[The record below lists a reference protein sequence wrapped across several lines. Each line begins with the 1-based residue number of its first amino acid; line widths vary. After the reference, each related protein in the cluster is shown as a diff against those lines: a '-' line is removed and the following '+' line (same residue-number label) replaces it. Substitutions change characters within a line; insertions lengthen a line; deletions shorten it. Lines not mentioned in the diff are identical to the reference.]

1 MVIEQNS
8 PSSSSSPETEMPYQS
23 RGIDHVL
30 PGMDGVPINELNQH
44 FVNRGLSD
52 GQLKIVKERY
62 YTVLDNGGPQH
73 DMLYTAIFTCPMT
86 GEHFPCGELQKLQ
99 PVSVDGVYW
108 YSEFHFVCNRH
119 IIYSIQF
126 HSFIHL

>member
-1 MVIEQNS
+1 
-8 PSSSSSPETEMPYQS
+8 MPYQS

-30 PGMDGVPINELNQH
+30 PGMDGVPINELNQL

-99 PVSVDGVYW
+99 PVGVDDVYW

-119 IIYSIQF
+119 IYSIQF
-126 HSFIHL
+126 HSFIHF